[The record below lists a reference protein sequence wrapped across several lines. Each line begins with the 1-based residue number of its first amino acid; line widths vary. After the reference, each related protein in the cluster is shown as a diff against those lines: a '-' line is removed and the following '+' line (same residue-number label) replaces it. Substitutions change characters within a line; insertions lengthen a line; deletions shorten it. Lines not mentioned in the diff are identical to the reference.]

1 MLRRSSGTYGYAWHA
16 TSRDVNKEH
25 NTVIDRATILC
36 RIDVGSQGDAIDA
49 GHTEGFV
56 TLGSSDVVA
65 MVEPVDPIE

>member
-1 MLRRSSGTYGYAWHA
+1 MP
-16 TSRDVNKEH
+16 
-25 NTVIDRATILC
+25 
-36 RIDVGSQGDAIDA
+36 IDA